1 MTRGLSAAL
10 AIDDLAELSA
20 VESRDGQRE
29 VIRVDARLRLPG
41 GATLETKTIDI
52 SHDGIGFFSSR
63 LLPQGEDCPVF
74 VDLSARGAQMELHV
88 VGRICHCQEQA
99 SGKYRVGLQ
108 FVELDADASELLAAV
123 LG

>member
-20 VESRDGQRE
+20 MESRDSQRE
-29 VIRVDARLRLPG
+29 AIRVDARLRLPG
-41 GATLETKTIDI
+41 GATLETKTIDM

-63 LLPQGEDCPVF
+63 SLPQGEDCPVF

-88 VGRICHCQEQA
+88 VGRICHCREQA
-99 SGKYRVGLQ
+99 SGKYRVGLR
-108 FVELDADASELLAAV
+108 FVDLDADASELLAAV